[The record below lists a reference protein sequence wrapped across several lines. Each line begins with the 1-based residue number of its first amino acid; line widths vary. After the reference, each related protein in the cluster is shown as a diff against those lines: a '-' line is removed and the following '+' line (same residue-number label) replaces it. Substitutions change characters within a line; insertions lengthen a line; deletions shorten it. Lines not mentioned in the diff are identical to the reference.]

1 MYFNCLFS
9 YYACTFMLFAYLN
22 LNMCTNKNFRNI
34 YSGQCIDC
42 SWVVTFEE
50 SVLKREENPLMI
62 QFPHS
67 HTGSYV
73 IHCRMFAIFAF
84 FTQVLRRGTGVR
96 CVRPCPVRTPRS
108 TADRCI
114 ITGGSTVSGA
124 PCHASQSASAPPPPR
139 GTWDIAGTGTPT
151 AACIGRLST
160 SQTDGGVSSSV
171 CWPVSLDSSGELCH
185 QL

>member
-1 MYFNCLFS
+1 MHFNCLFS

-67 HTGSYV
+67 HTPEVTSFIVGCLQSLLSLHRYYGGV
-73 IHCRMFAIFAF
+73 PACAVSDP
-84 FTQVLRRGTGVR
+84 VLFGRPGALPTGV
-96 CVRPCPVRTPRS
+96 
-108 TADRCI
+108 
-114 ITGGSTVSGA
+114 
-124 PCHASQSASAPPPPR
+124 
-139 GTWDIAGTGTPT
+139 
-151 AACIGRLST
+151 
-160 SQTDGGVSSSV
+160 
-171 CWPVSLDSSGELCH
+171 
-185 QL
+185 